1 MAFDYKKEYKEYYMP
16 KDKPQIVEIPK
27 MNYAAV
33 FGKGDPNKP
42 ESGYKTAIGLLYAVS
57 YTIKMSY
64 KGEHTIKGFFEY
76 VVPPLEGFWKQEGVS
91 GVDYSDKDSFEW
103 VSVIR
108 LPDFVTEEDFY
119 WAKAE
124 AERKK
129 KIDCSAVKFIS
140 FEEGLCVQ
148 IMHTGP
154 YDSEPESVF
163 KMDEFIAEKG
173 FENDFSNERRHHE
186 IYLSDPRK
194 TAPEKCKTVIRHPI
208 RKI

>member
-16 KDKPQIVEIPK
+16 KDKPQIVDIPK

-91 GVDYSDKDSFEW
+91 GVDYSDFILDKQ
-103 VSVIR
+103 
-108 LPDFVTEEDFY
+108 
-119 WAKAE
+119 AE
-124 AERKK
+124 HLW
-129 KIDCSAVKFIS
+129 DQTFMKFLTQKQIS
-140 FEEGLCVQ
+140 YTLE
-148 IMHTGP
+148 
-154 YDSEPESVF
+154 
-163 KMDEFIAEKG
+163 
-173 FENDFSNERRHHE
+173 
-186 IYLSDPRK
+186 
-194 TAPEKCKTVIRHPI
+194 
-208 RKI
+208 